1 MKAVQLVFVLGLAS
15 TALMAQA
22 ITTSEAAIHIGERET
37 VCGMIA
43 GEHTAVSSRGTPTF
57 INLDRPYPNQVFTLL
72 IWGDDRGRVGT
83 VPKGGRICAT
93 GVVREYRGSPEIVL
107 RDAHSWYVPNMGA
120 SGR

>member
-22 ITTSEAAIHIGERET
+22 IATSEAAKHIQERET

-57 INLDRPYPNQVFTLL
+57 IKLDRPYPN
-72 IWGDDRGRVGT
+72 
-83 VPKGGRICAT
+83 
-93 GVVREYRGSPEIVL
+93 
-107 RDAHSWYVPNMGA
+107 
-120 SGR
+120 